1 MYSVD
6 TTEQFELKKALD
18 ISIAE
23 ANRGEVNHYESLED
37 LKKHI
42 G

>member
-1 MYSVD
+1 MSS
-6 TTEQFELKKALD
+6 EELTRALE

-23 ANRGEVNHYESLED
+23 ANRGEVTHYDSLED
-37 LKKHI
+37 LKKAI